1 MDIFIDESG
10 THKHIGHATTAIV
23 YLEVKSIVRFEDH
36 LREIEQELKISSF
49 HWAEERWFMRN
60 KFVLEAL
67 KLDFSVK
74 VAIFEN
80 PMHPER
86 MFELVFQHLITE
98 TNIRNIFIDGKKPKW
113 YEHRLKKTLRN
124 KGLSVKKVKTV
135 RREAKVGIQLADAL
149 AGLIRYHYDNPQKKD
164 AIRLF
169 NKLKKEGK
177 LAAQLLFETEA
188 VEKFLPKQ

>member
-10 THKHIGHATTAIV
+10 THKHVGHATTAIV
-23 YLEVKSIVRFEDH
+23 YIEVKSNEKFEEH
-36 LREIEQELKISSF
+36 LMTIEQELKISSF
-49 HWAEERWFMRN
+49 HWAEERWYMRN
-60 KFVLEAL
+60 KFLMEAL
-67 KLDFSVK
+67 KLEFSVK

-80 PMHPER
+80 PMHPEK

-98 TNIRNIFIDGKKPKW
+98 SNIRNIFIDGKKPKW

-135 RREAKVGIQLADAL
+135 RREAEVGIQLADAL
-149 AGLIRYHYDNPQKKD
+149 AGLIRYHYDYPQEKD
-164 AIRLF
+164 ALRLF

-177 LAAQLLFETEA
+177 LTAQLLFETEG
-188 VEKFLPKQ
+188 VKKFLPKQ